1 MNLKIICCGDFNAHL
16 QTFIPYETNLPGMF
30 MQTFLD
36 TTNLKC
42 IDPD

>member
-1 MNLKIICCGDFNAHL
+1 MNLKIICCGDFNAHIH
-16 QTFIPYETNLPGMF
+16 TFIQYEINLQGMF

-42 IDPD
+42 IHPD